1 MAGKKTIPQG
11 PDAPADEQG
20 TAPAPTARRRGRRQ
34 GVALED
40 RDPELGSAGR
50 QGPPPPKVDPSP
62 PFWFVYDPNRWG
74 VVGGQVVPLLYR
86 LTARKG
92 SRGMGEDANGK
103 IIASGAFANVE
114 ERGHRVIMWDV
125 DGRGTRY
132 IRKIPTGG
140 WITKWETVFPG
151 SASVRVDEEGYARWV
166 RSLCEREAAGLEL
179 PPVYILEDL
188 IERISDRIARALQT
202 GKESYRKAIARD
214 QASLEV
220 VRAELDAALS
230 EEPGLSEEPDAD
242 DPASVLGD
250 V

>member
-1 MAGKKTIPQG
+1 MATKKTIPQAE
-11 PDAPADEQG
+11 PAAPA
-20 TAPAPTARRRGRRQ
+20 APPAAPARRRGRRQ

-50 QGPPPPKVDPSP
+50 HGPPPPKIDPSP

-74 VVGGQVVPLLYR
+74 VVGGQVIPLLYR

-114 ERGHRVIMWDV
+114 ERGHRPIPWDV

-132 IRKIPTGG
+132 IRKIPGGG
-140 WITKWETVFPG
+140 WITQWETVFPG
-151 SASVRVDEEGYARWV
+151 SASVRVAEEAYARWV
-166 RSLCEREAAGLEL
+166 RALCEREAAGLEL

-202 GKESYRKAIARD
+202 GKESYAKAIARD
-214 QASLEV
+214 QAALEV
-220 VRAELDAALS
+220 VRAELAQALS
-230 EEPGLSEEPDAD
+230 EEPAVASADDDD
-242 DPASVLGD
+242 DPAAVLGD
-250 V
+250 G